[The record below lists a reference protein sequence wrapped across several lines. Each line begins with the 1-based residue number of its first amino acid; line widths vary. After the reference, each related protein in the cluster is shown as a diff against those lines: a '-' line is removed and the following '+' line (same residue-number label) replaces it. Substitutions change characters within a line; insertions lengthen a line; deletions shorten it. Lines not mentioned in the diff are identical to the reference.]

1 MKYVFFGTP
10 RFAAIILDR
19 LIRADM
25 PPVALVCNPDRP
37 VGRKKIITGPLTKLV
52 VAENGT
58 ARGGGAATAIAVFQP
73 EKLDAAF
80 IEALRALKPDFFVVA
95 AYAKIIPQGVLDIPR
110 LGTLGTH
117 PSLLPKYRGASPI
130 QSVLLA
136 GEEQTGTTIYAMDE
150 KMDHGGIYAQ
160 KPMAIVD
167 GETYLGLQE
176 KLAQLSAE
184 TLIEVIPAFYSGA
197 IRPRK
202 QDEAAVT
209 FTKKFTTEDGFVDE
223 KDLRVAQNGNDTEN
237 ARAILRKINALNPE
251 PGAWTIIGGKRTK
264 LLEAKIEHGSLKLIS
279 VQEEGQKMKR
289 L

>member
-37 VGRKKIITGPLTKLV
+37 VGRKKIITPPPTKQLV
-52 VAENGT
+52 VDEKLSVQ
-58 ARGGGAATAIAVFQP
+58 IFQP
-73 EKLDAAF
+73 EKLDTSF

-95 AYAKIIPQGVLDIPR
+95 AYAKIIPQTVLDIPR

-160 KPMAIVD
+160 KSMTIAAD
-167 GETYLGLQE
+167 ETYLSLQE

-184 TLIEVIPAFYSGA
+184 TLIETIPIFYSGA
-197 IRPRK
+197 IQPRK
-202 QDEAAVT
+202 QDEATAT
-209 FTKKFTTEDGFVDE
+209 FTKKFTTEDGFIDE
-223 KDLRVAQNGNDTEN
+223 NDLRAAQNGNDTEN

-251 PGAWTIIGGKRTK
+251 PGVWTTLNSKRIK
-264 LLEAKIEHGSLKLIS
+264 LLEAKIEHESLKLIS
-279 VQEEGQKMKR
+279 IQEEGQKVKR